1 MNTPTEPHGRID
13 LDEVARLVD
22 TLEADLARVRQG
34 AADPAMLRSEVEQLR
49 TALGAGAQDEEPVAR
64 GLQGLRERLHHLGD
78 ELFDDAVKSGDY
90 IARIGRLLGM

>member
-1 MNTPTEPHGRID
+1 MNTPTEPHGKID

-22 TLEADLARVRQG
+22 TLESDLARVRQG

-49 TALGAGAQDEEPVAR
+49 AALGTGAHGEEHVAR
-64 GLQGLRERLHHLGD
+64 GLQGLRERFHMLGD

-90 IARIGRLLGM
+90 IARIGRLLGL